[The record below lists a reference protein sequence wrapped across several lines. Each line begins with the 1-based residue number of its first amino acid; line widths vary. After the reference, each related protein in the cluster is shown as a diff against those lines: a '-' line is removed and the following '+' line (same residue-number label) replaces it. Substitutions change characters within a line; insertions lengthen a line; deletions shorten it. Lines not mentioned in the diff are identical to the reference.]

1 MGSTAAAAVSDD
13 DDSSLPSSNSG
24 LRFSTELKR
33 QEVRSDKR
41 ERKGEH
47 EKVFLSLDE
56 PEKKEKKKKENSPF
70 KVRNHHHNTKSR
82 HRIEHVRAEK
92 YRPVLVRET
101 THPITDM

>member
-56 PEKKEKKKKENSPF
+56 SEKKKKKEKREFSLQSSQSPSQYEIASS
-70 KVRNHHHNTKSR
+70 N
-82 HRIEHVRAEK
+82 
-92 YRPVLVRET
+92 
-101 THPITDM
+101 

>member
-41 ERKGEH
+41 ERKGEN
-47 EKVFLSLDE
+47 EKVYLSLDE
-56 PEKKEKKKKENSPF
+56 PEKKEKREFSLQSSQSPSQYEIASS
-70 KVRNHHHNTKSR
+70 N
-82 HRIEHVRAEK
+82 
-92 YRPVLVRET
+92 
-101 THPITDM
+101 